1 MMPLKPQNE
10 PRDRKTSPLVWLCWP
25 FLLMA
30 GTMLFLAG
38 QAPSQSLAK
47 QPRRSPQAPPQ
58 TSQQPQAPPATSP
71 SPIPELAV
79 PLPEVADR
87 LNNSDRLLRTIRSR
101 LSEDQ
106 GFKEI
111 AEESEVTGRNLTE
124 RAAQLDASLKEAPT
138 IEELGDMEAEWRQQN
153 KKFQRQLEPL
163 TRRLTELENYI
174 GQLEGERKL
183 WELTRSQ
190 YRQVVGTEIIV
201 ERIDSTL
208 IEIRETLAL
217 AQKERRSSLVVQNLL
232 ARQALL
238 ASDVLDKIRN
248 AQEMYNNSLL
258 RADKRPLWQIW
269 AVPLTGPSFVE
280 QTRQAIT
287 KGLLQTWELL
297 KGGWPSLLFMTLIF
311 LLVSSLSERLGKK
324 MSGIREGSS
333 GHGDTSLLYRPGR
346 VSLIVAAWFLSWL
359 LPLMAPPFL
368 GHLLV
373 SLTSIIFLLLV
384 PPLFP
389 AAFRPLLHLFTGAFA
404 LARLWSFFASVPLL
418 ERLTSLFALAAI
430 TATAAWL
437 MRASRLGRF
446 PDAGRVSRLVIRAI
460 WLALALLL
468 AALVANLLGLF
479 ALSKLLS
486 RGVNRSVFS
495 AISLYV
501 LARIAGALFSLLI
514 RTRWARSLASIRL
527 RGDVLYKWVTRLFVS
542 LLVVWWALTT
552 LAGFGVADQVVK
564 GLGSV
569 LSRKISIGALGFTLG
584 DVIAFGI
591 VLLASYA
598 LSRTVG
604 FFLQE
609 DVLPRFSLQ
618 RGLPN
623 AIVTIVH
630 YCLLLAGFLVAM
642 ASVGLDLT
650 RFTVLA
656 GAFGLA
662 IGFGVQNI
670 LNNFV
675 SGLILLFER
684 PINVGDIVEVNGLTG
699 QVRYIGIR
707 ASTIHTGQGAD
718 VIVPNS
724 NLVANQFINWTYLD
738 TVKRIDLKVMVA
750 RNTEPERMLKLLS
763 DVARTASR
771 VEKDPA
777 PVALFRGFG
786 ESGLSFELQYWV
798 QAKTPPEV
806 ESGVA
811 LAVAAELRKAGIE
824 VPIPQRDLYLKSVAS
839 EMTPE
844 AAEDD
849 AHLRNEETREKQL
862 WK

>member
-1 MMPLKPQNE
+1 MIRLKPQNE
-10 PRDRKTSPLVWLCWP
+10 RRYRNASPHAWLCRP
-25 FLLMA
+25 FLLAA
-30 GTMLFLAG
+30 GAMFFLAG
-38 QAPSQSLAK
+38 QAPSQNPAR
-47 QPRRSPQAPPQ
+47 QPGRSPQAPPQ
-58 TSQQPQAPPATSP
+58 TRQQPQAPLPATSP

-87 LNNSDRLLRTIRSR
+87 LNNLDRLVRTIRSQ

-106 GFKEI
+106 GLKEI
-111 AEESEVTGRNLTE
+111 AEESQVTGRNLTE
-124 RAAQLDASLKEAPT
+124 RAAQVEASLKEAPT
-138 IEELGDMEAEWRQQN
+138 IEELGEMEAEWRQQN
-153 KKFQRQLEPL
+153 KKIQRQLEPL

-174 GQLEGERKL
+174 SQLEGEKKL
-183 WELTRSQ
+183 WELARSQ

-201 ERIDSTL
+201 ERISGNL
-208 IEIRETLAL
+208 VRIGETLAL
-217 AQKERRSSLVVQNLL
+217 AQKERQNSLVVQNLL

-238 ASDVLDKIRN
+238 ASDALDKIHN
-248 AQEMYNNSLL
+248 AERMYNNSLL

-269 AVPLTGPSFVE
+269 AVPLAGASFGQ

-287 KGLLQTWELL
+287 KGLSQTWELL
-297 KGGWPSLLFMTLIF
+297 KAGWPSLLLMALIF
-311 LLVSSLSERLGKK
+311 LLVSGLSERFGKK
-324 MSGIREGSS
+324 MASRQEARS
-333 GHGDTSLLYRPGR
+333 GHGNTSLLYRPGR
-346 VSLIVAAWFLSWL
+346 VGLVVAAWFLSWL

-368 GHLLV
+368 GHLV
-373 SLTSIIFLLLV
+373 ASLTSIIFLLLV

-389 AAFRPLLHLFTGAFA
+389 AVFRPLLHLFTGAFT

-437 MRASRLGRF
+437 MRASRLGKF

-460 WLALALLL
+460 WMALALLL

-486 RGVNRSVFS
+486 RGVIRSIFS

-501 LARIAGALFSLLI
+501 LARIAAALFSLLI

-527 RGDVLYKWVTRLFVS
+527 RGDVLYKWVSRLFVS
-542 LLVVWWALTT
+542 LLVISWILMT

-564 GLGSV
+564 WLGSV
-569 LSRKISIGALGFTLG
+569 LSTKISIGALGFTVG

-630 YCLLLAGFLVAM
+630 YCLLLVGFLVAM
-642 ASVGLDLT
+642 ASVGLNLT

-662 IGFGVQNI
+662 IGFGLQNI

-699 QVRYIGIR
+699 QVRHIGIR

-724 NLVANQFINWTYLD
+724 NLVANQFINWTHLD
-738 TVKRIDLKVMVA
+738 TVKRIDFKVTVA
-750 RNTEPERMLKLLS
+750 RGTEPEGLLKLLS

-786 ESGLSFELQYWV
+786 ESGLNFELQYWL
-798 QAKTPPEV
+798 QAKTSPEV

-824 VPIPQRDLYLKSVAS
+824 VAVPQRDLYLRPVAS

-844 AAEDD
+844 PAED
-849 AHLRNEETREKQL
+849 ASQARNEDVHEKQSV
-862 WK
+862 